1 MKNIKSIL
9 NSIKKGDKDSF
20 NNLLELHKKMIY
32 SIINSFDCNK
42 GDFRVNEDDL
52 YQVGCLALYEAV
64 DSYDDQYKA
73 KFSTYAFNII
83 RNRILNEAR
92 RQTRIY
98 NNESVSID
106 AYSFNDHLSHLV
118 SENSDFYKKESKYD
132 YVLTNVVKKM
142 SFQDRL
148 IIEMRKQNASYKE
161 ISKELN
167 ISTKRIDNRL
177 SLIRRRCKKY
187 MKELEE

>member
-9 NSIKKGDKDSF
+9 NSIKKGDKESF
-20 NNLLELHKKMIY
+20 NNLLELHKNMIY
-32 SIINSFDCNK
+32 SIINSFDRNK
-42 GDFRVNEDDL
+42 GDFSVNEDDL
-52 YQVGCLALYEAV
+52 YQIGCLALYEAV
-64 DSYDDQYKA
+64 DSYDDRYKV

-118 SENSDFYKKESKYD
+118 CERSDSYKRESTYD

-148 IIEMRKQNASYKE
+148 IIEMRKQNVSYKE

-177 SLIRRRCKKY
+177 SLIRRRCKEY